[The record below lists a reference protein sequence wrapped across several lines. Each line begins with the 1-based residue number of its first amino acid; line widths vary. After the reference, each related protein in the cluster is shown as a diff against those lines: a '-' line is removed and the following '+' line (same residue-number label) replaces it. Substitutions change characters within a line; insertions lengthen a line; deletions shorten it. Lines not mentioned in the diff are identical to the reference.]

1 MGGEI
6 PNTFGALKVMRQYP
20 GLSKAMVEEFWMSAT
35 PELLVQLTSN
45 IRFRLQADSDN
56 RLKAL
61 NGPEQLERLTSFLMS
76 SAPSLQ
82 KRACL
87 SKFFHLT
94 ESLATPDLVRTL
106 ADIGKSEIV
115 DFWTKSDI
123 SLLIEILE
131 GRIDTSQN
139 VSRAFLESR
148 AMIPSEIDVVVDRMR
163 NSHDTLAVL
172 RESSPDYYYLTIA
185 KWELEKGNIT
195 ESRDAFE
202 SWLAIVMESH
212 FP

>member
-1 MGGEI
+1 M
-6 PNTFGALKVMRQYP
+6 KHYP
-20 GLSKAMVEEFWMSAT
+20 GISKAMVEEFWKSAT

-76 SAPSLQ
+76 SAPSIQ

-94 ESLATPDLVRTL
+94 ESIAKSDLVRTL
-106 ADIGKSEIV
+106 ENISKTEGV
-115 DFWTKSDI
+115 DFWTKRDI
-123 SLLIEILE
+123 SLLIEIFE
-131 GRIDTSQN
+131 GRIDTSQA
-139 VSRAFLESR
+139 VTKEFFESR
-148 AMIPSEIDVVVDRMR
+148 AMIPSEIDVVVDKMR
-163 NSHDTLAVL
+163 KSQDTLAAL

-185 KWELEKGNIT
+185 KWELERGNII
-195 ESRDAFE
+195 ESRNAFE
-202 SWLAIVMESH
+202 SWLAIVIESH
-212 FP
+212 YP